1 MNPILFICNN
11 DFTCTFLWWW
21 IITLV
26 QNIVSRFKTS
36 NFIKNYKNKQK
47 QNYSHKKPPIPT
59 NPTAKQ
65 LNQKFDSFKTN
76 LSSRKN
82 GKKNS
87 RTLTNWCVKSKI
99 EEDEDR
105 HATATMLKSE
115 NEERLVFDVRKQKK
129 EFLTVSPRG
138 SLGRLR
144 NVMER
149 ERNAINVRRNGV
161 YVYLF
166 YARFDILRE
175 NARF

>member
-36 NFIKNYKNKQK
+36 NFIQNYKNKQK

-82 GKKNS
+82 GKKTRALWPTDAWRARLKKTKTDTRLPLCWN
-87 RTLTNWCVKSKI
+87 RKTKS
-99 EEDEDR
+99 
-105 HATATMLKSE
+105 
-115 NEERLVFDVRKQKK
+115 
-129 EFLTVSPRG
+129 G
-138 SLGRLR
+138 SSSTCGNR
-144 NVMER
+144 
-149 ERNAINVRRNGV
+149 RRNFWR
-161 YVYLF
+161 YH
-166 YARFDILRE
+166 RE
-175 NARF
+175 VP